1 MKTLK
6 MENEA
11 RRADI
16 STEEIEDF
24 FEKSKGRDPEFA
36 RWFLPGLLQH
46 ACLLLSLTSKTRQ
59 VAKQEKLKACPPR
72 LRKHKFQPAPVQVL
86 LSEEINGS
94 IRKLKGCCTLLKDR
108 YKNIEKR
115 GLIVPKTNRNR
126 IV

>member
-1 MKTLK
+1 

-24 FEKSKGRDPEFA
+24 FEKSKGCYWKLGRYFDNDCFELAHLVLRMGENGDAASEKPS
-36 RWFLPGLLQH
+36 LVLLE
-46 ACLLLSLTSKTRQ
+46 TSKTRQ
-59 VAKQEKLKACPPR
+59 VAKQEKLKACPPC

-94 IRKLKGCCTLLKDR
+94 IRKLKV
-108 YKNIEKR
+108 
-115 GLIVPKTNRNR
+115 GL
-126 IV
+126 